1 MSAKVK
7 VISKTSKSA
16 KNIIAKL
23 NDFLKTGDYT
33 KHDIGF
39 LRENF
44 KKLKHEVDRYIKCI
58 EIISESNYLKLYQ
71 PEIQTIA
78 KLYFTNIKSKSN
90 SFNDTYTPEYFIN
103 YFTEHGTEPS
113 NDEYQN
119 IINFYTNSRDHVIIN
134 YILHT
139 CNECKQKTNNVPI
152 IPFYDFNAFDLNE
165 LSKKENCPNLSTAI
179 KNKLNE
185 VSLNVYKI
193 INTPNID
200 VDKFIKIVFDA
211 LEELEK
217 QIPRCKKA
225 FELIKNSM
233 SLFKENFY
241 NYNMEYNITQNPISI
256 IEGFVKDVKEKNK
269 VMNPTTIREFVSIIK
284 HFSNS
289 KSSEFC
295 DPDLLK
301 AMNAGTDLLTSETS
315 KLEKIIECEKTGEEI
330 PSDITPSTA
339 PNIMDIFSKLTDNI

>member
-33 KHDIGF
+33 KSDIGF

-44 KKLKHEVDRYIKCI
+44 NVLKSEVDRYIKCI
-58 EIISESNYLKLYQ
+58 EFISESNYFGTYH
-71 PEIQTIA
+71 PAIRTIA
-78 KLYFTNIKSKSN
+78 KLYLTNIQSKISD
-90 SFNDTYTPEYFIN
+90 FKDYPPEYFIN
-103 YFTEHGTEPS
+103 YNLVHQHEPTD
-113 NDEYQN
+113 DEYQD
-119 IINFYTNSRDHVIIN
+119 IIKFYMNSRDHVIVN

-139 CNECKQKTNNVPI
+139 CNTLNQKTNNVPVV
-152 IPFYDFNAFDLNE
+152 PFYDFNAFDLND
-165 LSKKENCPNLSTAI
+165 LAQKENCPILAIAI
-179 KNKLNE
+179 KKKLSDISNK
-185 VSLNVYKI
+185 VYKI

-200 VDKFIKIVFDA
+200 IDKFITIVFDA
-211 LEELEK
+211 LSELEH

-225 FELIKNSM
+225 FDLIKNSM
-233 SLFKENFY
+233 KLFKENFY

-256 IEGFVKDVKEKNK
+256 IECFVKDVKEQNK
-269 VMNPTTIREFVSIIK
+269 VMNPNTIREFVNIIK

-289 KSSEFC
+289 KSSMECC

-301 AMNAGTDLLTSETS
+301 AMNVGTDLLTSETS
-315 KLEKIIECEKTGEEI
+315 KLEKIIECEKTGEI
-330 PSDITPSTA
+330 PPDITPSTA
-339 PNIMDIFSKLTDNI
+339 PNIMDIFNKLTDSI